1 MDSDEALIGRMS
13 RPTRVTGMR
22 TTRLCRSR
30 DEWLELGLEW
40 RRMLEAKGWRE
51 QPPSTL
57 QG

>member
-40 RRMLEAKGWRE
+40 RALEVKCCVEASHLPG
-51 QPPSTL
+51 
-57 QG
+57 